1 MQKPSLSRDSLQIT
15 TSLKITRLNTGRL
28 RKESS
33 RFTDEKFF
41 LREKYHCIIIPIYF
55 LRYTL
60 IIR

>member
-1 MQKPSLSRDSLQIT
+1 MRSRLQ
-15 TSLKITRLNTGRL
+15 ITRLNTGRL

-41 LREKYHCIIIPIYF
+41 LREKYHCIIIPLYF